1 MWKSVVVGLAC
12 ATFVLAQSPLF
23 ETNAQPVGYGDVGAT
38 EGPVWHPEKGLYFSG
53 GGGTSIR
60 TLSDEIRAVELPGGG
75 TNGLLIDSQMR
86 LVACQ
91 PGAKRVIRIEAD
103 GSLTVL
109 ADNYRGAKFNSPNDL
124 AIDSQGRI
132 YFTDPRYGS
141 RDGMELKDGDG
152 RLVEGVYRIDAPG
165 EVSRVITHAVDRP
178 NGILVSPGDEFLYVA
193 DNNNDTAGGARKLW
207 RFDLR
212 TDGSVNTR
220 TKTLIFDWHDSRG
233 PDGLEMDRAGT
244 LWVAAGRN
252 APSPPY
258 ETINFPAG
266 VYVLSPGGD
275 LLALV
280 PIPKDETT
288 NVAFGGEDL
297 RTLFITAGGTLWSI
311 RVTQPGITPYASR

>member
-1 MWKSVVVGLAC
+1 MWKSVVIGLAC
-12 ATFVLAQSPLF
+12 ATFVLAQAPLF

-53 GGGTSIR
+53 RGGTSIR
-60 TLSDEIRAVELPGGG
+60 TLSEEIQAVELPGGG

-91 PGAKRVIRIEAD
+91 PGEKRVIRIEAD

-124 AIDSQGRI
+124 AVDSQGRI

-141 RDGMELKDGDG
+141 RDGMELKDSGD

-207 RFDLR
+207 RFDLAP
-212 TDGSVNTR
+212 DGSVATR
-220 TKTLIFDWHDSRG
+220 TKILIFDWHDSRG
-233 PDGLEMDRAGT
+233 PDGLEMDRAGS

-258 ETINFPAG
+258 ETINYPAG

-288 NVAFGGEDL
+288 NVAFGGDDL

-311 RVTQPGITPYASR
+311 RVTQPGITPYAPR

>member
-1 MWKSVVVGLAC
+1 MWKSVVVGLVC
-12 ATFVLAQSPLF
+12 ATFVPAQLPLF
-23 ETNAQPVGYGDVGAT
+23 ETDAQPVGYGDVGAT

-53 GGGTSIR
+53 GGGTAIR
-60 TLSDEIRAVELPGGG
+60 TLSEEILAVELPGGG

-91 PGAKRVIRIEAD
+91 PGAKRVIRIESD
-103 GSLTVL
+103 GSLTIL

-124 AIDSQGRI
+124 AVDSQGRI
-132 YFTDPRYGS
+132 YFTDPRYGF
-141 RDGMELKDGDG
+141 RDGMELKDSGD

-212 TDGSVNTR
+212 ADGSVDTR
-220 TKTLIFDWHDSRG
+220 TKTLIFDWGDSRG

-252 APSPPY
+252 APSPPH

-266 VYVLSPGGD
+266 VYVFSPGGD

-288 NVAFGGEDL
+288 NVAFGGNDL
-297 RTLFITAGGTLWSI
+297 RTLFITAGGTLLSI
-311 RVTQPGITPYASR
+311 RVTQPGITPYAPR